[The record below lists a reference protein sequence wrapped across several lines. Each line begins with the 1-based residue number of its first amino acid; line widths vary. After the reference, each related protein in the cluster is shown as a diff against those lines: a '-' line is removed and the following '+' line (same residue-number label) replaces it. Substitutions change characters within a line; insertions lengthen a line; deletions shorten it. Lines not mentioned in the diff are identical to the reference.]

1 VVVGIVGVVGII
13 SAVAVGWW
21 RHGANER
28 YLRDLAEHVHELHG
42 HGDGPLPKG
51 GGYRRDHYGAETCGS
66 DGDDWI
72 GSYGLG
78 VAAWIVWAA
87 AECVASALEAE
98 GWTVQRWEGLGPVVL
113 ELLLSSALYW
123 SSAAG

>member
-28 YLRDLAEHVHELHG
+28 YLRDLAERVHELHG

-87 AECVASALEAE
+87 AERVASALEAE
-98 GWTVQRWEGLGPVVL
+98 G
-113 ELLLSSALYW
+113 
-123 SSAAG
+123 